1 MKDLVL
7 AIAMFAFTA
16 NVSAKNQDEN
26 VERPCSA
33 IALMEEYFEIIQ
45 TEDAKAASTKFEA
58 AESWY
63 LRCEKS
69 LLQADRDRLDRE
81 RINAKS
87 SLAWPRTIQKAIE
100 QIIAKLDQPSR
111 EALKSSKKSE
121 LIQYHFSLGMV
132 IRNELGL
139 WNGNRAL
146 LQSAC
151 GENYCHPDDASMK
164 IIEAVWQRLQTPAS
178 SANK

>member
-1 MKDLVL
+1 MKELVL
-7 AIAMFAFTA
+7 VIAIFAFTA
-16 NVSAKNQDEN
+16 NVFAKNQDEN

-45 TEDAKAASTKFEA
+45 TEDAKAAGTKFEA

-63 LRCEKS
+63 LRCEGS
-69 LLQADRDRLDRE
+69 LLEADRDRLDRE
-81 RINAKS
+81 RISAKS
-87 SLAWPRTIQKAIE
+87 SLVWPRTIQKAIE
-100 QIIAKLDQPSR
+100 EIIAKLDQPSR

-121 LIQYHFSLGMV
+121 LIQYHFNLGMV

-139 WNGNRAL
+139 WSGNRAL
-146 LQSAC
+146 LLSAC

-164 IIEAVWQRLQTPAS
+164 IIEAAWQRLQNPSPSVT
-178 SANK
+178 K